1 MPLARRSTIPAV
13 LILLLAA
20 CEPGGSPA
28 DARESK
34 AKAKRPPLVRA
45 EPIVRRQVQRKI
57 LTTSYLEAH
66 HSVVVFARVTGRVL
80 EVKVDEGQAV
90 KQGQVLAI
98 LDAREIT
105 ANRQQVRVQIAE
117 KKARHELSKLER
129 EATQHRQSQAET
141 ELQKTERD
149 LSRLQKLDPG
159 LVSPKD
165 LDDAGYARSQAKD
178 ALKVAEF
185 NTRKATLD
193 VGVAAQIVKEL
204 EAKEA
209 EVSIKVKEHQILA
222 PIVGVISRRMI
233 KGGEAINTA
242 HELFEVVDAVNLVAY
257 LDRPQRELN
266 LVENNQKVLFTTD
279 AHPGQEFTARVT
291 VISPVVDRD
300 TGTFR
305 IRVEVAE
312 ADSKKLRPGLFISA
326 NILTEKNRNA
336 IMIPKTAVLSDG
348 EDSIIFY
355 VRNPLAN
362 RGKARRLKLDTG
374 IEDDTSI
381 ECRNRGAR
389 SLQEGDLVI
398 VSGHQ
403 DLKDQTEVELSK
415 D

>member
-28 DARESK
+28 DARESQTK
-34 AKAKRPPLVRA
+34 AERPPLVRA

-90 KQGQVLAI
+90 KQGQVLAV
-98 LDAREIT
+98 LDDREIT
-105 ANRQQVRVQIAE
+105 ANREQVRVQIAE

-141 ELQKTERD
+141 ELKKTERD

-165 LDDAGYARSQAKD
+165 LDDAEYARSQAGD
-178 ALKVAEF
+178 ALKVAQF

-204 EAKEA
+204 ESKEA

-222 PIVGVISRRMI
+222 PIAGVISRRMI

-242 HELFEVVDAVNLVAY
+242 HELFEVVDAVNLIAY

-279 AHPGQEFTARVT
+279 AHPEQEFTAKVT

-305 IRVEVAE
+305 IRIEVAE
-312 ADSKKLRPGLFISA
+312 ADAKKLRPGLFISA

-348 EDSIIFY
+348 DDSIIFY

>member
-28 DARESK
+28 DARESQTK
-34 AKAKRPPLVRA
+34 AERPPLVRA

-90 KQGQVLAI
+90 KQGQVLAV
-98 LDAREIT
+98 LDDREIT
-105 ANRQQVRVQIAE
+105 ANREQVRVQIAE

-141 ELQKTERD
+141 ELKKTERD

-165 LDDAGYARSQAKD
+165 LDDAEYARSQAGD
-178 ALKVAEF
+178 ALKVAQF

-204 EAKEA
+204 ESKEA

-222 PIVGVISRRMI
+222 PIAGVISRRMI

-242 HELFEVVDAVNLVAY
+242 HELFEVVDAVNLIAY

-279 AHPGQEFTARVT
+279 AHPEQEFTARVS

-348 EDSIIFY
+348 DDSIIFY